1 MIDFNEA
8 SLTTLTEIAKKNPE
22 DPKIKAKRD
31 KENIEYVKKCKGKID
46 RREYGKLTAN
56 IAGFPN

>member
-1 MIDFNEA
+1 M
-8 SLTTLTEIAKKNPE
+8 TTLTEIAKKNPE